1 MFEYYFLT
9 ILFTTFKLTILL
21 LEGRSDDEIVTVT
34 AKIWYVSDFH
44 GKYTR
49 TTYQKVDENC
59 QDNPNADEWCDRI
72 ITSHEQIEQIP
83 AEIRNS
89 WDADTPQNRAQA
101 VVTRNLDYMNEALA
115 NSEIPMR
122 YVQWGSVQDIGQ
134 TEAQIGSGYTG
145 PGGPGATRGTSDV
158 FDR

>member
-1 MFEYYFLT
+1 M
-9 ILFTTFKLTILL
+9 
-21 LEGRSDDEIVTVT
+21 T

-49 TTYQKVDENC
+49 PTYQKIDENC

-89 WDADTPQNRAQA
+89 WDEDTPKNRAQA

-158 FDR
+158 FDRYFLMCINIKIFKINEF